1 MKMSWLSKLNFLFVL
16 NKTIDAKMNERLRA
30 QHTDIATWQE
40 EVSSIFTLV
49 IYTFFS
55 WTYESFRLSKD
66 L

>member
-1 MKMSWLSKLNFLFVL
+1 MSWLSKLNVLFVL
-16 NKTIDAKMNERLRA
+16 NKTIDAINERLRA

-55 WTYESFRLSKD
+55 WTSESFRLSKD

>member
-1 MKMSWLSKLNFLFVL
+1 MSWLSKLNFLFVL
-16 NKTIDAKMNERLRA
+16 NKTIDAKINERLRV

-55 WTYESFRLSKD
+55 WTSESFRLNKD

>member
-1 MKMSWLSKLNFLFVL
+1 MSWLSKLNFLFVL

-30 QHTDIATWQE
+30 QHTDIVTWQE

-55 WTYESFRLSKD
+55 WTSENFRLSKD